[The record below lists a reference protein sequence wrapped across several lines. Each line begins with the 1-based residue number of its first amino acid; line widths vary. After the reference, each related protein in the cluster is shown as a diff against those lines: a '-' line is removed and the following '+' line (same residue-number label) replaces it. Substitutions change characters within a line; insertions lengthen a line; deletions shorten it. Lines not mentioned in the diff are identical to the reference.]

1 MNQLDTDRSTRLSL
15 RHGVLLALLGL
26 WSVACLAATPAD
38 QAVKPRSYTPKSG
51 ESLDQVIVQ
60 TMADSPLKIE
70 LLRQAFSNLNP
81 NAFEP
86 AKGKTPSLRLRK
98 GVSLTVPD
106 SQQLLQAVV
115 PPKAELAVVPPKAEL
130 AATGQGANSDLDVAI
145 ERKRWVR
152 FP

>member
-1 MNQLDTDRSTRLSL
+1 MNKLDTDRSTRLSL

-51 ESLDQVIVQ
+51 ESLDQVIAK

-70 LLRQAFSNLNP
+70 LLRQAFINLNP

-86 AKGKTPSLRLRK
+86 VKGKTPAPRLRK

-106 SQQLLQAVV
+106 SQQLLQA
-115 PPKAELAVVPPKAEL
+115 LQAVVAPKVEL
-130 AATGQGANSDLDVAI
+130 AATGQDAKSDLDVAI
-145 ERKRWVR
+145 QRKRWIH